1 MLNRENRLTK
11 PKDFSSLYN
20 RGKKAVGNYVVV
32 YFRKKSAGPNRI
44 GFTVSKKV
52 GNAVTRNRVK
62 RRLQE
67 IVRNHP
73 ISSEMGMDFVIIAR
87 SSAVSAA
94 YHELKKDVEALLNQE
109 APYKGSIGK

>member
-20 RGKKAVGNYVVV
+20 RGKKAVGRYIVI
-32 YFRKKSAGPNRI
+32 YFRMKSGGPNRI

-52 GNAVTRNRVK
+52 GNAVTRNLVK
-62 RRLQE
+62 RRLRE

-73 ISSEMGMDFVIIAR
+73 ISSGKGMDLVIIAR
-87 SSAVSAA
+87 SSAVTAA
-94 YHELKKDVEALLNQE
+94 YRDLKKDVDTLLSQE
-109 APYKGSIGK
+109 GPRKED